1 MKLDEIMQ
9 QANRHA
15 ARKRIGRGT
24 GSGHGKTSGRG
35 HKGRNAR
42 AGAGQRLGYEGGQ
55 TPIIARSPQ
64 RGFSNVQFRKP
75 VQIVNVAEL
84 ERFDDGARVDAD
96 SLCQARLIDD
106 VRVPVKVLGNGE
118 LTKKL
123 TVVVA
128 KLSAK
133 ATEKI
138 LAAGG
143 SHEQA

>member
-9 QANRHA
+9 QAGRHVV
-15 ARKRIGRGT
+15 RKRIGRGT
-24 GSGHGKTSGRG
+24 GSGNGKTSGRG
-35 HKGRNAR
+35 HKGRGAR

-64 RGFSNVQFRKP
+64 RGFSNFQFRRP

-96 SLCQARLIDD
+96 SLCQAGLIDD

-123 TVVVA
+123 TVVAA
-128 KLSAK
+128 KFSAK
-133 ATEKI
+133 AAEKI
-138 LAAGG
+138 QAAGG

>member
-9 QANRHA
+9 QAGRHA
-15 ARKRIGRGT
+15 ARKRIGRGI
-24 GSGHGKTSGRG
+24 GSGKGKTSGRG
-35 HKGRNAR
+35 HKGRNSR
-42 AGAGQRLGYEGGQ
+42 AGKGQRLGYEGGQ

-64 RGFSNVQFRKP
+64 RGFSNFQFRKP

-96 SLCQARLIDD
+96 SLCQAGLIDD

-123 TVVVA
+123 TVVAA
-128 KLSAK
+128 KFSAR
-133 ATEKI
+133 AAEKI
-138 LAAGG
+138 QAAGG

>member
-1 MKLDEIMQ
+1 MKLNEIMQ
-9 QANRHA
+9 QAGRHA
-15 ARKRIGRGT
+15 VRKRIGRGT
-24 GSGHGKTSGRG
+24 GSGNGKTSGRG
-35 HKGRNAR
+35 HKGRGAR

-64 RGFSNVQFRKP
+64 RGFSNFQFRRP

-96 SLCQARLIDD
+96 SLCQAGLIDD
-106 VRVPVKVLGNGE
+106 VRAPVKVLGNGE

-123 TVVVA
+123 TVVAA
-128 KLSAK
+128 KFSAK
-133 ATEKI
+133 AAEKI
-138 LAAGG
+138 QAAGG